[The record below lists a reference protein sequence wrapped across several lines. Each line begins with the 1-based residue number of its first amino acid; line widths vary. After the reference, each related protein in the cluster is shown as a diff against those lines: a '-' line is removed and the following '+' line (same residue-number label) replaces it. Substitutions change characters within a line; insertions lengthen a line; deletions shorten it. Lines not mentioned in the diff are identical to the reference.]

1 MMWLDKIG
9 HVDRVQHRLDSCV
22 CTLLYFYR
30 LKRVVIWY
38 WSSKL
43 SQIIWVSFPTNTIPC
58 SCERNP
64 FICLKTAKPFFE
76 CMYTVKRNSDCR
88 TMTTF
93 VNHFLTQDYGSKGRP
108 KVLQRFEVKSFCE
121 ILSLEKNY
129 NNWANKW
136 YLMGGSRIFV
146 ASVMFHGLC

>member
-1 MMWLDKIG
+1 MILIKQVIKYYLG
-9 HVDRVQHRLDSCV
+9 LISHQHTTMVLV
-22 CTLLYFYR
+22 
-30 LKRVVIWY
+30 KVI
-38 WSSKL
+38 
-43 SQIIWVSFPTNTIPC
+43 
-58 SCERNP
+58 P
-64 FICLKTAKPFFE
+64 FICLKMTYPLSLFSIVVEQTLFFPLTE
-76 CMYTVKRNSDCR
+76 GMYTVKRNSDCR

-136 YLMGGSRIFV
+136 YLMGD
-146 ASVMFHGLC
+146 H

>member
-1 MMWLDKIG
+1 MLA
-9 HVDRVQHRLDSCV
+9 
-22 CTLLYFYR
+22 
-30 LKRVVIWY
+30 
-38 WSSKL
+38 
-43 SQIIWVSFPTNTIPC
+43 SFPTNTLHG
-58 SCERNP
+58 SCESNP
-64 FICLKTAKPFFE
+64 FICLKMTYPLSLFSIVVEQTLFFSLTE

-136 YLMGGSRIFV
+136 YLMGD
-146 ASVMFHGLC
+146 H